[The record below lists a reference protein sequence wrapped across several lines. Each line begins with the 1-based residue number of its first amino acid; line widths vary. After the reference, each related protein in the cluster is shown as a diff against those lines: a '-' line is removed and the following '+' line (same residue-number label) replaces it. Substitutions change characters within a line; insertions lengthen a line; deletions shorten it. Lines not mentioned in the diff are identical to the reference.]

1 MPDPVAPRSVPPDE
15 EAEPASGPAATLPL
29 ARTLTGLG
37 RVARA
42 LWLALR
48 HLLLEDGLVVAGYVA
63 FAALFAIFPFLIV
76 LLALAGFF
84 GQGEAAQES
93 IALALDLVPAEVA
106 AVLRPVVAEIMGG
119 APRGLLGVG
128 ILVSLWFASS
138 GMEAIR
144 HVLDRAYGSHGT
156 HNFLLARLQS
166 LVLVLLVAV
175 AILLAMAALVGV
187 PLVRRF
193 VAWLAKREVLDPGT
207 YLLLRYGLGL
217 TLLTALTLTLHLV
230 LPAAPVRFTE
240 VLPGTLLS
248 VLLWAWAAE
257 LYSAYLASLPQS
269 YSVTYGSLAGIIVT
283 LFFFYI
289 SAAIFIFGAQLNGA
303 LRELR
308 AERSIVERDRPC

>member
-1 MPDPVAPRSVPPDE
+1 
-15 EAEPASGPAATLPL
+15 
-29 ARTLTGLG
+29 
-37 RVARA
+37 
-42 LWLALR
+42 
-48 HLLLEDGLVVAGYVA
+48 
-63 FAALFAIFPFLIV
+63 
-76 LLALAGFF
+76 
-84 GQGEAAQES
+84 
-93 IALALDLVPAEVA
+93 
-106 AVLRPVVAEIMGG
+106 
-119 APRGLLGVG
+119 
-128 ILVSLWFASS
+128 
-138 GMEAIR
+138 
-144 HVLDRAYGSHGT
+144 
-156 HNFLLARLQS
+156 
-166 LVLVLLVAV
+166 VAV

-193 VAWLAKREVLDPGT
+193 VAWLAEREVLDPGT

>member
-1 MPDPVAPRSVPPDE
+1 MLRPVPP
-15 EAEPASGPAATLPL
+15 EPAPPREDPAPGPAVTVPL
-29 ARTLTGLG
+29 ARPLAGLG

-144 HVLDRAYGSHGT
+144 HVLDRAYGGHGT

-166 LVLVLLVAV
+166 LVLVLLVAA

-193 VAWLAKREVLDPGT
+193 VAWLAEGEVLDPAT

-217 TLLTALTLTLHLV
+217 GLLFALTLTLHLV
-230 LPAAPVRFTE
+230 LPAAPVRFAE